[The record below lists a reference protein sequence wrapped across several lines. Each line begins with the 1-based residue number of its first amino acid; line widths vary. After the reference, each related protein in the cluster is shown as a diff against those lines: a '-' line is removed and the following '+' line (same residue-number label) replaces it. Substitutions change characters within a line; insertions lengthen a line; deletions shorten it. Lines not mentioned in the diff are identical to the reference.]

1 MRSRFVLVPDFC
13 GRRVIGLT
21 AIPTL
26 VITGCRVPGW
36 KRHRLGYFGRLVIG
50 AGTTALIFLTTV
62 IGGRTLGFM
71 AAWFMDSGMTAWDSR
86 AANGAA
92 DLSITTA
99 A

>member
-1 MRSRFVLVPDFC
+1 MRSRFVLVPDIC

-26 VITGCRVPGW
+26 VITGCRARGW
-36 KRHRLGYFGRLVIG
+36 KRPRLGFSGRRAIG
-50 AGTTALIFLTTV
+50 AGITERMFSTTD
-62 IGGRTLGFM
+62 IGGRTLDFM
-71 AAWFMDSGMTAWDSR
+71 AAWSMDSDMTEWDLR
-86 AANGAA
+86 AVSGAA

>member
-26 VITGCRVPGW
+26 VITGCRARGW
-36 KRHRLGYFGRLVIG
+36 KRLRLDFSGRRAIG
-50 AGTTALIFLTTV
+50 AGITECTSLTMD

-71 AAWFMDSGMTAWDSR
+71 AAWSMDSDMTEWDLR
-86 AANGAA
+86 AANGAG